1 MIPDMNNLLPV
12 VGMLIVAAL
21 TPGPNNM
28 LALEAGTR
36 GARAVLHIVLGVVTG
51 SLLLLSL
58 ASLGIGAL
66 LAALPALSTGL
77 TILGGTYLAWLGVR
91 LVWPRK
97 AQRGE
102 QVFRPQ
108 PATVLATA
116 LFQLANPK
124 AWLLVIT
131 AVALLPGAKNLLMLT
146 LAIVVVMT
154 VCLLSWA
161 LAGAAALRLLQ
172 RPRSRRRFDIC
183 MGLAL
188 AASASLSVLHAV

>member
-21 TPGPNNM
+21 TPGPNNL

-36 GARAVLHIVLGVVTG
+36 GARAVLRIVLGVVTG

-58 ASLGIGAL
+58 ASAGVGAL

-77 TILGGTYLAWLGVR
+77 TILGGAYLAWLGVR

-97 AQRGE
+97 AQRGA
-102 QVFRPQ
+102 QSRPQ

-124 AWLLVIT
+124 AWLLVVTAIT
-131 AVALLPGAKNLLMLT
+131 LLPGVENLLKLT
-146 LAIVVVMT
+146 LAIIVIT
-154 VCLLSWA
+154 TACLLLWG
-161 LAGAAALRLLQ
+161 LAGAATLRLLQ
-172 RPRSRRRFDIC
+172 RPKSRRRFDIC